1 MRNSIFGLCAI
12 IPMLGSASSIVYAQE
27 CNSALEIVNRT
38 PFEIEHIFTR
48 AAGTQTYDHDA
59 LGPTAVISPAHDY
72 TLDFDRPSIPHYDF
86 IFTLNA
92 KTRRPINLT
101 FQDEDLCHSHY
112 LDLILDKARF
122 TLEVHD

>member
-1 MRNSIFGLCAI
+1 MSKSIFGLCAI
-12 IPMLGSASSIVYAQE
+12 IAVLGSASSIVYAQE
-27 CNSALEIVNRT
+27 CNPALKVVNRT

-48 AAGTQTYDHDA
+48 VAGAKTYDHDV
-59 LGPTAVISPAHDY
+59 LGPTDVISPAHDY
-72 TLDFDRPSIPHYDF
+72 TLDFDRPNVPHHDL

-101 FQDEDLCHSHY
+101 FQDEDLCRFHY
-112 LDLILDKARF
+112 LDLVLDKAGF